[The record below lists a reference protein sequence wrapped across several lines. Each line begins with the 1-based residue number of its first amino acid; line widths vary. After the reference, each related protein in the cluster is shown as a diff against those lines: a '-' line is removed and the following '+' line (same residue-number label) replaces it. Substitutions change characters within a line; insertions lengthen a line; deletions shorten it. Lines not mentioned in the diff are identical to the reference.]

1 MVTTRKTNADKHP
14 GRVDKKKTK
23 RTKEKIKADK
33 ARAKAE
39 ARGREEEARAEHR
52 TVVNSVARL
61 EDVVALVEEDART
74 HADRPDLQYDPPR
87 PQPKELTRSASRPG
101 SQDPFEPRGDD
112 ELTSEQGDPEQ
123 DDTLAQSG
131 ADATLDGFTSDFARE
146 DDEGQVLAH
155 RASDEHNDDAEH
167 TQSTG
172 SDEERITPARYLSKR
187 GKKKE
192 KNTGRGS
199 FRAEV
204 NTAHKNSTSEK
215 WKTPPG
221 GTLRTVSK
229 RVKEATV
236 GGLSYNWKAKTE
248 HIRRQGPSVT
258 SRIMNTEVENNSL
271 GKGRRPLSEPGK
283 DEDDVIATARDS
295 ASGAKKCTARRPTSS
310 SASVPVRQSTSTTQP
325 LVLGRVV
332 GPSRNTDQMGVTVRK
347 AANTAMVK
355 TGSWDPKEKS
365 VRRPRP
371 TLMDL
376 PLPQTGRY
384 HQNWRKKFVPLL
396 ISWAGSQEDPF
407 GTNGQIDGA
416 IESIWERVYPD
427 LAVDDEE
434 MDIIVILA
442 ENTLNNWRS
451 DIGKAGHRAVVDM
464 WDTDPSKFSSPKGQA
479 NHVAD
484 NLKNLQFLYENPK
497 ATSGRGAFCSH
508 LVSKVFSLHIRK
520 ISTGPDVHIP
530 QVGGLA
536 LAAAAVERGLTFF
549 KTGEDM
555 PRPERDPETGRPMP
569 RHNRGLGF
577 SDSLWGNKA
586 REFVKTTTRLTE
598 KHWEEII
605 DHTAIFM
612 NTYTI
617 DSDDEGNT
625 NNTDA
630 ETDIPNSRALIDL
643 DCVEFGLAQH
653 LNLAQGSDLMQDCTL
668 TLEFNPV
675 PGWILE

>member
-33 ARAKAE
+33 ARAEAE
-39 ARGREEEARAEHR
+39 AFAREEKARAEHR
-52 TVVNSVARL
+52 AVVDNVAQL
-61 EDVVALVEEDART
+61 EDMIALVEKDART

-87 PQPKELTRSASRPG
+87 PQSKELTRSASRPG

-112 ELTSEQGDPEQ
+112 EFTSEQDNPEK
-123 DDTLAQSG
+123 DDTQSG
-131 ADATLDGFTSDFARE
+131 ADATLAGFTSDCACE

-155 RASDEHNDDAEH
+155 RDSDEHNDDSESEY

-187 GKKKE
+187 EKKKKKKKE
-192 KNTGRGS
+192 ENTGRGS

-204 NTAHKNSTSEK
+204 NAACKNSTSEK
-215 WKTPPG
+215 RKTPPG

-236 GGLSYNWKAKTE
+236 GGLSYNWKAKIE

-258 SRIMNTEVENNSL
+258 SRIVNTEVENNSL
-271 GKGRRPLSEPGK
+271 GKGRRPLSEPSGE
-283 DEDDVIATARDS
+283 DEDDVIATARAS
-295 ASGAKKCTARRPTSS
+295 ASGAKKSRQCTAPRPTSG
-310 SASVPVRQSTSTTQP
+310 SAPVPIRQSTSTTQP

-347 AANTAMVK
+347 VAMMS
-355 TGSWDPKEKS
+355 TGSRDPKQKS
-365 VRRPRP
+365 ARRLRP
-371 TLMDL
+371 TLADL
-376 PLPQTGRY
+376 PLPRTGRY
-384 HQNWRKKFVPLL
+384 LQNWRKKFVPLL

-407 GTNGQIDGA
+407 GTNGRIDGA
-416 IESIWERVYPD
+416 IKSVWGRVYPD
-427 LAVDDEE
+427 LVVDDEE

-442 ENTLNNWRS
+442 ENSLNNWRS

-464 WDTDPSKFSSPKGQA
+464 WDTDPSFSSPEGRA

-484 NLKNLQFLYENPK
+484 NLKNLQFLYKNPK

-508 LVSKVFSLHIRK
+508 LVSKVFSFHLRK

-549 KTGEDM
+549 KTGEDILK
-555 PRPERDPETGRPMP
+555 PERDPETGRPMS
-569 RHNRGLGF
+569 RQGRGLGF

-630 ETDIPNSRALIDL
+630 ETDIPNPRALIDL
-643 DCVEFGLAQH
+643 D
-653 LNLAQGSDLMQDCTL
+653 
-668 TLEFNPV
+668 
-675 PGWILE
+675 